1 METDHN
7 LREKYLSFG
16 VEKDPSRTLL
26 IDVLNHRFSFMKQL
40 NRRLRDNVYRCLL
53 KRDEIHSLTKINVQ
67 EYMRFYEMFIAR
79 DANLVETA
87 TFIYLILFG
96 NSQPSF

>member
-7 LREKYLSFG
+7 LREKYLCYDT
-16 VEKDPSRTLL
+16 EKDPSRTLL

-40 NRRLRDNVYRCLL
+40 NRRLKDNVFRCLL
-53 KRDEIHSLTKINVQ
+53 KRDDIHSLTKINVQ
-67 EYMRFYEMFIAR
+67 EYMRFYEMFIGR
-79 DANLVETA
+79 DSNLVETA

-96 NSQPSF
+96 NSAPSF